1 MTHIIYRKDLKKIF
15 DEPKNFMISGKDEDN
30 AACIEALL
38 ESISEKTPD
47 EVKFVLIDTRN
58 TFKKY
63 ENDPHLFLPRITDA
77 HEGVKTLEL
86 LVSEMEKRYQMLEKN
101 HVSDIAEYNQEADT
115 SSEMP
120 FINIIATNLDDI
132 IALDDE
138 SAEISIA
145 SIAQRGKSCG
155 IHVFVAL
162 RNIRSGRNN
171 LGRIRA
177 NIDVTI
183 VTPRLDDEDNFK
195 FFKIH
200 LDARSCLYALFESP
214 SYLAIVQEKL
224 GIEPLF
230 NEMVDFIFAN
240 AHEMLMEKFNIDYH
254 RAANALKI
262 MKETVKNNSPFP
274 S

>member
-1 MTHIIYRKDLKKIF
+1 MNYIIYQKDLKKIF
-15 DEPKNFMISGKDEDN
+15 DEPQNFLILGKEDDN
-30 AACIEALL
+30 QTRIEALL
-38 ESISEKTPD
+38 ESISENAPD

-63 ENDPHLFLPRITDA
+63 ENDPHLFLPRITYA

-101 HVSDIAEYNQEADT
+101 HVSDIAEYNQEADP
-115 SSEMP
+115 SSKMP
-120 FINIIATNLDDI
+120 FINIIVTNLDDI

-171 LGRIRA
+171 LGLIRS
-177 NIDVTI
+177 NIGAVI
-183 VTPRLDDEDNFK
+183 LTPKPDDEDNFK
-195 FFKIH
+195 FFEINI
-200 LDARSCLYALFESP
+200 DADGFYAVFENP
-214 SYLAIVQEKL
+214 SDLATAQKKL
-224 GIEPLF
+224 GI
-230 NEMVDFIFAN
+230 
-240 AHEMLMEKFNIDYH
+240 
-254 RAANALKI
+254 
-262 MKETVKNNSPFP
+262 
-274 S
+274 

>member
-1 MTHIIYRKDLKKIF
+1 MTCIIYRKDLKKIF
-15 DEPKNFMISGKDEDN
+15 DEPQNFLILGKEDDN
-30 AACIEALL
+30 QTCIEALL
-38 ESISEKTPD
+38 ESISENAPD
-47 EVKFVLIDTRN
+47 EVEFVLIDTRN
-58 TFKKY
+58 SFKKY

-86 LVSEMEKRYQMLEKN
+86 LVSEMEKRYQMLEEN
-101 HVSDIAEYNQEADT
+101 NVRDIVAYNQKADP
-115 SSEMP
+115 SSKMP
-120 FINIIATNLDDI
+120 FINIIVTNLDDI

-138 SAEISIA
+138 RAEISIA

-177 NIDVTI
+177 NIEATI

-230 NEMVDFIFAN
+230 NEMVDFIFEN
-240 AHEMLMEKFNIDYH
+240 AHEMLMKKFNVDYS
-254 RAANALKI
+254 RAAKALEI
-262 MKETVKNNSPFP
+262 MKETIKKNSPFP

>member
-15 DEPKNFMISGKDEDN
+15 AEPKNFLISGKEEDN
-30 AACIEALL
+30 AACIDALL
-38 ESISEKTPD
+38 EFFSEKAPN

-58 TFKKY
+58 TFKKH
-63 ENDPHLFLPRITDA
+63 ENDPHLFLSRISDPL
-77 HEGVKTLEL
+77 EGVKTLEL
-86 LVSEMEKRYQMLEKN
+86 LVSEMEKRYQMLEEN
-101 HVSDIAEYNQEADT
+101 NVRDIVAYNQEADP
-115 SSEMP
+115 SSRMP
-120 FINIIATNLDDI
+120 FINIIIDHLDDI

-138 SAEISIA
+138 SAGISIA

-155 IHVFVAL
+155 INVFVAL

-177 NIDVTI
+177 NIEATI
-183 VTPRLDDEDNFK
+183 VTPRLDDEDIFK

-230 NEMVDFIFAN
+230 NEMVDFIFEN
-240 AHEMLMEKFNIDYH
+240 AHEMLMKKFNVDYS
-254 RAANALKI
+254 RAAKALEI
-262 MKETVKNNSPFP
+262 MKETIKKNSPFP

>member
-1 MTHIIYRKDLKKIF
+1 
-15 DEPKNFMISGKDEDN
+15 
-30 AACIEALL
+30 
-38 ESISEKTPD
+38 
-47 EVKFVLIDTRN
+47 
-58 TFKKY
+58 
-63 ENDPHLFLPRITDA
+63 
-77 HEGVKTLEL
+77 
-86 LVSEMEKRYQMLEKN
+86 
-101 HVSDIAEYNQEADT
+101 
-115 SSEMP
+115 MP
-120 FINIIATNLDDI
+120 FINIIVTNLDDI

-177 NIDVTI
+177 NIEVTI

>member
-1 MTHIIYRKDLKKIF
+1 MAHIIYKKDLKKIF

-38 ESISEKTPD
+38 ETISEKAPD

-86 LVSEMEKRYQMLEKN
+86 LVSEMEKHYQMLSEN
-101 HVSDIAEYNQEADT
+101 HVRDIAEYNQEADL
-115 SSEMP
+115 SSKMP
-120 FINIIATNLDDI
+120 YIDIIVTNLDDI
-132 IALDDE
+132 VPVDYE
-138 SAEISIA
+138 STGDSIA
-145 SIAQRGKSCG
+145 RIAQKGKCCG
-155 IHVFVAL
+155 VHVFAAL
-162 RNIRSGRNN
+162 RNIRRGRGN
-171 LGRIRA
+171 LGLIRS
-177 NIDVTI
+177 NIEATI
-183 VTPRLDDEDNFK
+183 ITPRLDDEDNFK
-195 FFKIH
+195 FFEINI
-200 LDARSCLYALFESP
+200 DADGLYAVFENQQD
-214 SYLAIVQEKL
+214 LEIVQGKL

>member
-1 MTHIIYRKDLKKIF
+1 MAHIIYKKDLKKIF
-15 DEPKNFMISGKDEDN
+15 DKPKNFMISGKDEDN
-30 AACIEALL
+30 AACIETLV
-38 ESISEKTPD
+38 ESFSEKAPD

-77 HEGVKTLEL
+77 HEGLKTLEL

-120 FINIIATNLDDI
+120 FINIIVTNLDDI

-171 LGRIRA
+171 LGLIRS
-177 NIDVTI
+177 NIGAVI
-183 VTPRLDDEDNFK
+183 LTPKPDDEDNFK
-195 FFKIH
+195 FFEINI
-200 LDARSCLYALFESP
+200 DADSLYAVFENP
-214 SYLAIVQEKL
+214 SDLATAQKKL
-224 GIEPLF
+224 GI
-230 NEMVDFIFAN
+230 
-240 AHEMLMEKFNIDYH
+240 
-254 RAANALKI
+254 
-262 MKETVKNNSPFP
+262 
-274 S
+274 